1 MHKEFLRENHLE
13 IYQMQ
18 EEEGKKTLRCFLGRQ
33 VVRIYIGC
41 NWLRTV
47 LSDRILHLWR

>member
-18 EEEGKKTLRCFLGRQ
+18 EEEGKMLLRE
-33 VVRIYIGC
+33 IGC
-41 NWLRTV
+41 EDLYWMQLAQDCV
-47 LSDRILHLWR
+47 K